1 MKSILSGML
10 IGIGGTIYLTL
21 ENKII
26 GSILFC
32 IGLISI
38 CYFQLPLF
46 TGKVGYLIKK
56 EISIKDLINILI
68 GNLLG
73 ALTLG
78 SILGSLNS
86 SLKIVAHEMLEN
98 KHQLSYFTTLINSI
112 LCGILMYIAVDIFKE
127 KKSIIGILF
136 AIPVFI
142 LSGFEHSIAYSFYA
156 GVAMNLDVIF
166 LLISIIGNSIGGCLI
181 PLVLK
186 YDNT

>member
-1 MKSILSGML
+1 MKSILSGVL

-26 GSILFC
+26 GSMLFC

-56 EISIKDLINILI
+56 ETNINNLIYILT

-78 SILGSLNS
+78 LVLGF
-86 SLKIVAHEMLEN
+86 LKPHLRIVAYEMLGN
-98 KHQLSYFTTLINSI
+98 KHKLSYFTTLINSI
-112 LCGILMYIAVDIFKE
+112 LCGILMYVAVDIFKE

-156 GVAMNLDVIF
+156 GVAMNLNIIF